1 MLGAP
6 KLTVTYKGTAP
17 AGEKP
22 TRVFAQLVDPTTGLV
37 LGNQITPMKVEL
49 DGASHTLTV
58 PLEMIVFSAT
68 VGAKL
73 TLQLVA
79 STVAYAQP
87 RLGGRVDFS
96 AIDVS
101 LPTTT
106 GLRPAK

>member
-1 MLGAP
+1 
-6 KLTVTYKGTAP
+6 
-17 AGEKP
+17 
-22 TRVFAQLVDPTTGLV
+22 
-37 LGNQITPMKVEL
+37 MKVEA

-58 PLEMIVFSAT
+58 PLELVVFSAT
-68 VGAKL
+68 AGSKL

-87 RLGGRVDFS
+87 RLGGSVDFA
-96 AIDVS
+96 AIAVE